1 MTQIKL
7 QGILQKFAEIIK
19 DIVLYK
25 LRYMRIKIYSAVTRM
40 YSKILYIVILFQI
53 NMLCLHIHLNPF
65 K

>member
-25 LRYMRIKIYSAVTRM
+25 LRYMRIKIYSAVRRM

>member
-19 DIVLYK
+19 NIVLYK

-53 NMLCLHIHLNPF
+53 NMLCLHIHMNPF